1 VNYVLIN
8 VPENFLWANLKMI
21 LKNEWLIPLGALCLA
36 ITLTIDHFLPE
47 NEALSFLMGILI
59 GLSITLNLVG
69 LYRSRN
75 E

>member
-1 VNYVLIN
+1 MNYALIN
-8 VPENFLWANLKMI
+8 APENFFWANPKMI
-21 LKNEWLIPLGALCLA
+21 LKNEWLIPLGGLCLA
-36 ITLTIDHFLPE
+36 IALTIDHFLPE

>member
-1 VNYVLIN
+1 
-8 VPENFLWANLKMI
+8 MI
-21 LKNEWLIPLGALCLA
+21 LKNEWLIPLGTLCLA
-36 ITLTIDHFLPE
+36 IALTIDHFLPE